1 MTNLPPYYYN
11 APEETFKLAKRL
23 RKKITK
29 AEKLLWHELRRNNLK
44 GYYFRRQHPIAWYIA
59 DFYCH
64 KAKLVIELDG
74 EAHDTEEM
82 KEHDEKRNG
91 IMEDFD
97 IIVLRFKNEEVFG
110 NVDEV
115 VEKIKKHLP

>member
-1 MTNLPPYYYN
+1 MSNLPPFYYN
-11 APEETFKLAKRL
+11 APDLTFKLAKRL

-29 AEKLLWHELRRNNLK
+29 AEKILWHELRRNNAK

-64 KAKLVIELDG
+64 EAKLVVELDG
-74 EAHDTEEM
+74 EVHDTEEM
-82 KEHDEKRNG
+82 QEHDERRDS
-91 IMEDFD
+91 IMEGFD
-97 IIVLRFKNEEVFG
+97 ITVLRFKNEEVFG

-115 VEKIKKHLP
+115 VEAIKKHLP